1 MSDLNLRSGNLSP
14 AHVGAA
20 KNYLGVVMTGG
31 VQRWVAGVGL
41 AGGAAAAAMMIGT
54 PIARADTID
63 DFLIQAEGDMTQ
75 TATLFS
81 GLDSSSLPALAGV
94 VSSFQSQDEL
104 ISQIQAQQDTFSEAL
119 QSSSQLIGADQQLA
133 NASGDLVAASYTFV
147 NAVNAGDLPL
157 SATETLSD
165 KLTGLEAGFGFLDAE
180 LFQVLPAELNAGF
193 ATIADGGT
201 LDFAGPAPDL
211 GSDPAASAASLTGT
225 DPATL
230 LSEATADLTEANT
243 VLSGIDLTGQP
254 SDIASLI
261 PTSTELIGSQ
271 EMLQAGL
278 VNFQDVIAAAE
289 IQGSSMPGYDLV
301 TQATTALFASSDQD
315 LLNAD
320 AALLASDQLLAGAI
334 SGGTG
339 LTDADT
345 LESAVTMLG
354 AIGADFSA
362 FGTSFDAAFTPFLE
376 LFTAF

>member
-1 MSDLNLRSGNLSP
+1 MTC
-14 AHVGAA
+14 GAS
-20 KNYLGVVMTGG
+20 
-31 VQRWVAGVGL
+31 RWVASVGL
-41 AGGAAAAAMMIGT
+41 AGGAAVTAAMIGT
-54 PIARADTID
+54 SIARADTID
-63 DFLIQAEGDMTQ
+63 DFLIEAEGDMTQ

-119 QSSSQLIGADQQLA
+119 QSSSQLINADQQLA
-133 NASGDLVAASYTFV
+133 NASGDLVAASQTLV

-165 KLTGLEAGFGFLDAE
+165 KLTGLDAAFGFLNAE

-201 LDFAGPAPDL
+201 IDFAAF
-211 GSDPAASAASLTGT
+211 DPTVGTDVAASAASLTGT

-243 VLSGIDLTGQP
+243 ALSGIDLTGQP

-261 PTSTELIGSQ
+261 PTETELIGSQ
-271 EMLQAGL
+271 ETLQAAI
-278 VNFQDVIAAAE
+278 VNIQDVIVDAQA
-289 IQGSSMPGYDLV
+289 QGSSMPGYDLV
-301 TQATTALFASSDQD
+301 TEATTALFTNADQD

-320 AALLASDQLLAGAI
+320 AALLASDQLLAEAI
-334 SGGTG
+334 SSGTG
-339 LTDADT
+339 FTDVDT
-345 LESAVTMLG
+345 LESAAAMLG
-354 AIGADFSA
+354 AVGADFGA

-376 LFTAF
+376 LFSAF

>member
-1 MSDLNLRSGNLSP
+1 M
-14 AHVGAA
+14 
-20 KNYLGVVMTGG
+20 MTSG
-31 VQRWVAGVGL
+31 VQRWVAGLGL
-41 AGGAAAAAMMIGT
+41 ASGAAVAAVMIGT

-81 GLDSSSLPALAGV
+81 GLDSSSLPSVAGV
-94 VSSFQSQDEL
+94 VSDFQSQDAL
-104 ISQIQAQQDTFSEAL
+104 ITQIQAQQDSFSEAL
-119 QSSSQLIGADQQLA
+119 QGSSQLISADQQLA
-133 NASGDLVAASYTFV
+133 DASGELVAASQTFV
-147 NAVNAGDLPL
+147 NAINAGDLPL
-157 SATETLSD
+157 SATETFSD
-165 KLTGLEAGFGFLDAE
+165 KLTGLDAAFGFLNAE
-180 LFQVLPAELNAGF
+180 LFQVLPAEFTAGF
-193 ATIADGGT
+193 DTVADGGT
-201 LDFAGPAPDL
+201 IDFTVLDPGLADA
-211 GSDPAASAASLTGT
+211 AASAAPLGST

-278 VNFQDVIAAAE
+278 VNIQDVIADAQM
-289 IQGSSMPGYDLV
+289 QGSSMPGYELV
-301 TQATTALFASSDQD
+301 TQATTALFTSSDQD

-362 FGTSFDAAFTPFLE
+362 LGTTFDAALTPFLE